1 MSGTIS
7 DNIDKQSGV
16 IAEPAG
22 GVDVESSDPT
32 AEEGLVWFNS
42 TSGVLKVYRN
52 IAAWSTV
59 NNLGTGVYA
68 NAGAGTVTAGLS
80 FGGYTGSTTA
90 ETEEW
95 NGTSWTTSSVGDL
108 STARRDLGSAGIQT
122 AALAFGGSNGSRH
135 NSTEEYNGSSWSS
148 GGALNESV
156 SQTRG
161 CGTLT
166 AGLRFGGET

>member
-16 IAEPAG
+16 ISEPAG
-22 GVDVESSDPT
+22 GVDVESSDPS

-42 TSGVLKVYRN
+42 TSGVLKVSRN

-80 FGGYTGSTTA
+80 FG
-90 ETEEW
+90 
-95 NGTSWTTSSVGDL
+95 
-108 STARRDLGSAGIQT
+108 
-122 AALAFGGSNGSRH
+122 
-135 NSTEEYNGSSWSS
+135 
-148 GGALNESV
+148 
-156 SQTRG
+156 
-161 CGTLT
+161 
-166 AGLRFGGET
+166 